1 VADTDHGSS
10 QTSLLVVWQGTGKG
24 WSELVKMCQELLGA
38 LCCLR
43 EREKR
48 EKEGGKERKGDSDG
62 DAWSV

>member
-1 VADTDHGSS
+1 
-10 QTSLLVVWQGTGKG
+10 
-24 WSELVKMCQELLGA
+24 MCQELLGA